1 MRVRWGVL
9 ALVGAVLAGCGSGG
23 GPGAG
28 ASGRAPEDGE
38 PRVRTSAD
46 YPELPLDAYELSD
59 RDNKRMGQATSR
71 LVQRCMRSYGFAD
84 FPLNPRREP
93 FPKMSETFTSTM
105 VSISPYGV
113 LDLDHARRW
122 GYGFDPDATFTPKP
136 AGPEGRAVTQR
147 EYEVLNDFGGAGR
160 AGAVVH
166 GRKVP
171 KGGCT
176 GESSRRLL
184 GDATKRTVLWG
195 YVSERSEEIDKAV
208 AKDPRV
214 RGVFGDWSRCVQ
226 DKGFKAYGSPR
237 DAFRDK
243 AWRSGASDGNTAR
256 TKRELGTA
264 VADVECNRKL
274 NVAGVWW
281 VVSDEKQRADIR
293 RRAAR
298 YEAVRADQ
306 ERLRGT
312 LREVLG
318 EE

>member
-1 MRVRWGVL
+1 MR
-9 ALVGAVLAGCGSGG
+9 S
-23 GPGAG
+23 
-28 ASGRAPEDGE
+28 
-38 PRVRTSAD
+38 SAD

-59 RDNKRMGQATSR
+59 RDSERMGQATSR

-93 FPKMSETFTSTM
+93 FREMGTTFTSTV

-113 LDLDHARRW
+113 LDFDHARRW
-122 GYGFDPDATFTPKP
+122 GYGFDPDAKFTPKP

-147 EYEVLNDFGGAGR
+147 EHEVLDDFGGAGH

-166 GRKVP
+166 GLKVP

-176 GESSRRLL
+176 GESSRRLM
-184 GDATKRTVLWG
+184 GDATKRTLLWG
-195 YVSERSEEIDKAV
+195 YVTKRSEKIGKAV
-208 AKDPRV
+208 AKDARV
-214 RGVFGDWSRCVQ
+214 RRVFGDWSRCVQ
-226 DKGFKAYGSPR
+226 DKGFKAYDSPR
-237 DAFRDK
+237 DAFLDK
-243 AWRSGASDGNTAR
+243 AWRKGASDGNTAR

-264 VADVECNRKL
+264 VADIECNRKL

-293 RRAAR
+293 RHAAR

-306 ERLRGT
+306 ERLRGRV
-312 LREVLG
+312 REVLG
-318 EE
+318 EK

>member
-1 MRVRWGVL
+1 MRARWGVL
-9 ALVGAVLAGCGSGG
+9 ALVGAVLAGCGAGG
-23 GPGAG
+23 GPGG
-28 ASGRAPEDGE
+28 GGSGREPGGGE
-38 PRVRTSAD
+38 PRVTTSAD
-46 YPELPLDAYELSD
+46 VPELPLDAYELSD
-59 RDNKRMGQATSR
+59 RDNRRMRQAKSR

-84 FPLNPRREP
+84 FPLNPRPEP
-93 FPKMSETFTSTM
+93 FPKMGSAFTATV
-105 VSISPYGV
+105 VSISPYGA
-113 LDLDHARRW
+113 LDLGHARRW

-136 AGPEGRAVTQR
+136 EEPEGRAVTQR
-147 EYEVLNDFGGAGR
+147 EYEVLNDFGEAGR
-160 AGAVVH
+160 TAAVVN

-171 KGGCT
+171 NGGCT

-184 GDATKRTVLWG
+184 GDETKRSRLWG
-195 YVSERSEEIDKAV
+195 YVGERAEEIDKAV

-214 RGVFGDWSRCVQ
+214 RGVFGEWSRCVQ
-226 DKGFKAYGSPR
+226 DKGFKAYDSPR

-243 AWRSGASDGNTAR
+243 AWRDGAPDGNTGR
-256 TKRELGTA
+256 SRRELGTA

-281 VVSDEKQRADIR
+281 VVSDEEQRADIR
-293 RRAAR
+293 RHAAR

-318 EE
+318 EK